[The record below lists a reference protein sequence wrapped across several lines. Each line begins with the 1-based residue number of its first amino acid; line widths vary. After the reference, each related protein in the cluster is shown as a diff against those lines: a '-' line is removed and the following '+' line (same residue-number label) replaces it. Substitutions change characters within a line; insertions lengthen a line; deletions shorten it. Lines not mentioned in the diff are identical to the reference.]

1 MSAST
6 QYTRTAIGLHWV
18 VALLIFA
25 AFGLGWFMTDI
36 PGFTMAKLKYYNWHK
51 WLGVTVFLLA
61 VIRLLWRFFHMPPP
75 LANSIAKWQQLA
87 ASVVHWALYILIFAI
102 PLSGYFYS
110 LASGFPIVYLGLVP
124 LPVLI
129 QPNAD
134 LAHTLKEVHEL
145 LNYSLVLLLLA
156 HVGAALKHHVIDKDG
171 TLARMLPFLKK

>member
-1 MSAST
+1 
-6 QYTRTAIGLHWV
+6 V
-18 VALLIFA
+18 
-25 AFGLGWFMTDI
+25 
-36 PGFTMAKLKYYNWHK
+36 
-51 WLGVTVFLLA
+51 
-61 VIRLLWRFFHMPPP
+61 
-75 LANSIAKWQQLA
+75 
-87 ASVVHWALYILIFAI
+87 ALYILIFAI

>member
-51 WLGVTVFLLA
+51 WLGVTVFFLA

>member
-51 WLGVTVFLLA
+51 WLGVTVFFLA

-145 LNYSLVLLLLA
+145 FNYSLVLLLLA